1 MTRSG
6 STQDR
11 PSAADQ
17 EEIWESPDQAAHTSA
32 SGDEPPAQRGSGGS
46 SPAWAQSLTSTSAV
60 PGPAGFYF
68 ADVPNRIIAYI
79 IDLIVLAVAGMIIS
93 LVIGGIF
100 GGLTTPQSLDSAG
113 GDLNMGAFLVVAIAQ
128 LAISFA
134 YFGYCWVALR
144 ATAGMKMLGLQIGDE
159 SDGHS
164 ITWNQALIRWLIL
177 GIPSILGTFAVFVPS
192 VLGMVLTI
200 IGVIWLLVLLYTIAQ
215 SPTKQ
220 GLHDRYARTILVKA
234 GRREA

>member
-1 MTRSG
+1 MTQSG

-11 PSAADQ
+11 PSAVDQ
-17 EEIWESPDQAAHTSA
+17 EEIWESPEQAAQTSLPP
-32 SGDEPPAQRGSGGS
+32 DESPAQRGSGGQ
-46 SPAWAQSLTSTSAV
+46 SPAWAQSLTSTAPV

-68 ADVPNRIIAYI
+68 ADVPNRIIAFI

-100 GGLTTPQSLDSAG
+100 GGLTTPRSLESAG
-113 GDLNMGAFLVVAIAQ
+113 GDLNVGAFLVVAIAQ

-144 ATAGMKMLGLQIGDE
+144 GTAGMKMLGLQIGDE

-164 ITWNQALIRWLIL
+164 VSWNQALVRWLIL
-177 GIPSILGTFAVFVPS
+177 GIPSILATFAVFVPS
-192 VLGMVLTI
+192 VLGVVLTI
-200 IGVIWLLVLLYTIAQ
+200 IGVIWLVVLLYTIAQ

-234 GRREA
+234 GRRAA